1 MEICAWAATEGANH
15 SDGTCKSFMYPSSS
29 DSSDSGNVAQHLDND
44 DDERLR
50 STLLQQFLTFPTPR
64 LRQVEGGLR
73 KP

>member
-1 MEICAWAATEGANH
+1 
-15 SDGTCKSFMYPSSS
+15 MYPSSSS
-29 DSSDSGNVAQHLDND
+29 DSSDSGNVAQHLGDDDDDD

-50 STLLQQFLTFPTPR
+50 STLLEQFLTFPTPR